1 MVHSETSEAKI
12 HLDAHCKNE
21 HGVQY
26 YWIPNSGNEIVNR
39 LPIAVG
45 RK

>member
-12 HLDAHCKNE
+12 HLDAH
-21 HGVQY
+21 
-26 YWIPNSGNEIVNR
+26 WIPNSGNEIVNR
-39 LPIAVG
+39 LPIAVA